1 MAFTVRTTV
10 QGEGN
15 SFVDVSYADSYFT
28 DRGITAWAGTNTVK
42 QAALVQATDYI
53 DGRFASRF
61 TDEVLE
67 ADSIPDKL
75 KRAACEYAVRALVKP
90 LAPDPAVDASGASV
104 ATIRNKLGPLEKE
117 FQVVGSG
124 TPALF
129 RPYPAADILLVG
141 MIKPTANRVIR

>member
-1 MAFTVRTTV
+1 MAFEVRTTV
-10 QGEGN
+10 SGDGN
-15 SFVDVSYADSYFT
+15 SFIDVTYADAYFG
-28 DRGITAWAGTNTVK
+28 DRGISTWTGADTAK

-53 DGRFASRF
+53 DARFASRF
-61 TDEVLE
+61 TNEVLE

-75 KRAACEYAVRALVKP
+75 KRATCEYAVRALVKP

-104 ATIRNKLGPLEKE
+104 VTIRNKLGPLEKE

-124 TPALF
+124 TLALF